1 MNAAQYLL
9 SFFQQK
15 NMSNAFENGFTLLD
29 VTSALQEIE
38 SEIDIWERMGDDV
51 SIMRTCVK
59 HWTNI
64 IVTAFAERNGWDG
77 HEKQT
82 CTLRSVSTPATC
94 SR

>member
-38 SEIDIWERMGDDV
+38 SEIDTWECHGR
-51 SIMRTCVK
+51 
-59 HWTNI
+59 
-64 IVTAFAERNGWDG
+64 
-77 HEKQT
+77 
-82 CTLRSVSTPATC
+82 
-94 SR
+94 